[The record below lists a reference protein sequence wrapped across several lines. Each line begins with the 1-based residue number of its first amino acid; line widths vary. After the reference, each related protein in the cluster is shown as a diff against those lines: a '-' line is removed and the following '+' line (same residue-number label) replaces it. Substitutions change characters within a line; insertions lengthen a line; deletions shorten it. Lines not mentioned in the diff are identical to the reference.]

1 MRKIPAALGAA
12 ALGAVALALS
22 AAPARAQWKG
32 PRFSFN
38 EKTKSWT
45 LPGGKTAQPYQL
57 YNPDNNLVAVFSPQG
72 GLETLFDNYPDFG
85 GKKRKDDVYLAADSL
100 ALGFLASGRA
110 APGTLTRQ
118 VFADGVRTLE
128 TREGPWLMT
137 ERQFLSTDPSAPR
150 ALVERYSIVNA
161 GKIKA
166 TLSLAAS
173 FAPCLAEEYY
183 PYNASSTPACKAHAA
198 WDSNV
203 GAVAARNAAGTL
215 AADAGLVGAAGPA
228 VFSPAANGFGAT
240 VTLSVDPGRSAEFA
254 FVAALGASA
263 AQAEDSYRRIA
274 GQGLAGADQ
283 AQKKAAAAWHQIIW
297 DRGAFKTGDQAVD
310 ALNYLKYVMN
320 ADFAGEN
327 GGFTAAKYGHPE
339 IWARD
344 SGYGSLSSAYVAPRR
359 TRETLESAIQGGFV
373 AGQDGTS
380 MLAIASEHYARMTG
394 DKAFLR
400 ANLPLLEKRMDQMWT
415 SRDRAGMLVDRGG
428 GLDTWRDWPTLQ
440 KILKGK
446 ANLYQ
451 QVLFSAALDRV
462 ARMLKD
468 AGRKKESSLWEQR
481 SKAVKAALNAA
492 VKAGGF
498 WMPQA
503 GSYADFVNPQKPGA
517 YSPKYDEVA
526 HSLGVLWGIFPK
538 SRWNQA
544 LLAADKDLRTPGGL
558 GHADS
563 QPYGAK
569 PVFND
574 GGIWPFANFLEA
586 AAQTTAGRG
595 ADFLKLT
602 NDMSQLLSVY
612 PAALPEAMDVDQTK
626 GELSSFSTLWNS
638 LGLYAV
644 MHSVYGVSENGFTR
658 KITLSP
664 HIPWNEAGR
673 TLTLANLPFAGQM
686 VTVAYRVLGGGKLAV
701 TLSAKVP
708 GAPGAKPFVKS
719 FTMKNGKSRTVRLP
733 KPPAAP

>member
-1 MRKIPAALGAA
+1 MRKIPAALGATALCA
-12 ALGAVALALS
+12 AALALL
-22 AAPARAQWKG
+22 AWPCRAQWKG
-32 PRFSFN
+32 PSFSFD
-38 EKTKSWT
+38 EKTRSWT

-72 GLETLFDNYPDFG
+72 ALEVLLDNYPDFG
-85 GKKRKDDVYLAADSL
+85 SKKRQDDIYLDEGSL
-100 ALGFLASGRA
+100 ALGFSAGGMVS
-110 APGTLTRQ
+110 PGTLTRQ
-118 VFADGVRTLE
+118 AFADGVRTLE
-128 TREGPWLMT
+128 MRDGPWLMT
-137 ERQFLSTDPSAPR
+137 ERQFLSTDPAAPR
-150 ALVERYSIVNA
+150 ALIERYSVVNT
-161 GKIKA
+161 GKSKA

-173 FAPCLAEEYY
+173 LAPCLAEAYY
-183 PYNASSTPACKAHAA
+183 PYDAGFKPACQASAA
-198 WDSNV
+198 WDSSL
-203 GAVAARNAAGTL
+203 GAVSARNASGTL
-215 AADAGLVGAAGPA
+215 AADAGLVGASGPA
-228 VFSPAANGFGAT
+228 AFSPAANGFAAD
-240 VTLSVDPGRSAEFA
+240 VVLSVDPGRSAEFA
-254 FVAALGASA
+254 FVVALGTSA
-263 AQAEDSYRRIA
+263 AQAQAAYRALA
-274 GQGLAGADQ
+274 GQGLAGANQ
-283 AQKKAAAAWHQIIW
+283 AQEKAAAAWHRIIW
-297 DRGAFKTGDQAVD
+297 GRGTFKTGDRAVD

-320 ADFAGEN
+320 ADFAAEN

-344 SGYGSLSSAYVAPRR
+344 SGYGSLSAAYVAPRR

-400 ANLPLLEKRMDQMWT
+400 ANLPMLEQRMDQMWN

-468 AGRKKESSLWEQR
+468 VGRGQESSLWEQR

-498 WMPQA
+498 WMPRA
-503 GSYADFVNPQKPGA
+503 GSYADFVDPQKPGA

-538 SRWNQA
+538 SRWNAA
-544 LLAADKDLRTPGGL
+544 LAAADKDLQTPAGL

-595 ADFLKLT
+595 ADFLRT
-602 NDMSQLLSVY
+602 ANQMSTLLSVY

-644 MHSVYGVSENGFTR
+644 MRSVYGVSENGFTR

-664 HIPWNEAGR
+664 HIPWNAPGR
-673 TLTLANLPFAGQM
+673 VLTLTNLPFAGRS

-701 TLSAKVP
+701 TLSAEVP
-708 GAPGAKPFVKS
+708 GTPGAKPFVKS
-719 FTMKNGKSRTVRLP
+719 FAMKNGKSRTVRLP
-733 KPPAAP
+733 KLPAAP

>member
-1 MRKIPAALGAA
+1 MRKIPAAPGVA
-12 ALGAVALALS
+12 ALGAMALALS
-22 AAPARAQWKG
+22 AWPCRAQWKG
-32 PRFSFN
+32 SSFSFN

-45 LPGGKTAQPYQL
+45 LPGGKTDQPYQL
-57 YNPDNNLVAVFSPQG
+57 YNPDNNLVAVFSPAG
-72 GLETLFDNYPDFG
+72 ALEVLFDNYPDFG
-85 GKKRKDDVYLAADSL
+85 NKKRQDDIYLDEGSL
-100 ALGFLASGRA
+100 ALGFSAGGKIS
-110 APGTLTRQ
+110 PGTLTRQ
-118 VFADGVRTLE
+118 AFADGVRTLE
-128 TREGPWLMT
+128 MREGPWLMT
-137 ERQFLSTDPSAPR
+137 ERQFLSTGPAAPR
-150 ALVERYSIVNA
+150 ALIERYSVANT
-161 GKIKA
+161 GKAKA

-173 FAPCLAEEYY
+173 FAPCLAEAYY
-183 PYNASSTPACKAHAA
+183 PYDAGFKPACQANAA
-198 WDSNV
+198 WDA
-203 GAVAARNAAGTL
+203 GLDAVAARNASNTL
-215 AADAGLVGAAGPA
+215 AAAAGFIGASGPA
-228 VFSPAANGFGAT
+228 VFFPAAHGFGADIS
-240 VTLSVDPGRSAEFA
+240 LSVKPGRSADFA
-254 FVAALGASA
+254 FVVALGTSA
-263 AQAEDSYRRIA
+263 AQARASYRALA

-283 AQKKAAAAWHQIIW
+283 AQKNAAAVWRRIIW
-297 DRGAFKTGDQAVD
+297 GDGAFKTGDQAVD

-320 ADFAGEN
+320 ADFAAEN

-344 SGYGSLSSAYVAPRR
+344 SGYGSLSSTYFAPQR

-394 DKAFLR
+394 DKAFLQ
-400 ANLPLLEKRMDQMWT
+400 ANLPVLEQRMDQMWS

-451 QVLFSAALDRV
+451 QVLFSSALDRV
-462 ARMLKD
+462 ARLLKD
-468 AGRKKESSLWEQR
+468 VGRKKESSLWERR

-498 WMPQA
+498 WMPRA
-503 GSYADFVNPQKPGA
+503 GSYADFVDPQKPGA

-526 HSLGVLWGIFPK
+526 HSLGVLWGVFPQ
-538 SRWNQA
+538 SRWNA
-544 LLAADKDLRTPGGL
+544 ALAASDKDLRTPGNL

-586 AAQTTAGRG
+586 AAQATAGRG
-595 ADFLKLT
+595 ADFLRT
-602 NDMSQLLSVY
+602 TEQMSQLLSVY

-644 MHSVYGVSENGFTR
+644 VHSVYGISENGFKR

-664 HIPWNEAGR
+664 HIPWNEPGR
-673 TLTLANLPFAGQM
+673 VLTLTDLPFAGRLVA
-686 VTVAYRVLGGGKLAV
+686 VTYRVLGGGKLAV
-701 TLSAKVP
+701 TLSAEVP
-708 GAPGAKPFVKS
+708 GRPGAKPFVRS